1 MPTEPHR
8 GDGDHA
14 NLLVANLHL
23 SKPDGKSIQSMRQG
37 TPDARPDKDKE
48 VLMTHSTHRRRALA
62 GGAAIAVALTTAG
75 LAIGPSAAGYGEAV
89 IEPVETD
96 LAGKDWVTAHA
107 TSNDAEAGRAL
118 DGDAGTAWRPAAATS
133 GYRHG
138 KQDQALTVDLGGAYD
153 GLHKVEVVLADATRA
168 RYVVEASADGK
179 RWSTLADHRDGRSG
193 AAGTTAL
200 VDREGTRYLRVR
212 FPAARPGTNGVAELH
227 AYNYLRDD
235 LKLGADLSYA
245 DQERDQ
251 PYYLDVEAALAG
263 EPDPGPHLLD
273 VVKDRGMEHLRLRI
287 WNDPRSETTGVET
300 DPAYQG
306 PERSLTVA
314 EEITDHDMSLG
325 IDFHYADSWADPSK
339 QPKPRA
345 WAELPF
351 DELTQEVHD
360 FTADYL
366 TQLVEQGTTP
376 AKVAVG
382 NEVINGFLYGS
393 EAEIIGT
400 TAPQYFTDEAD
411 VYQSQP
417 GGGLLWKYWKSE
429 DPAEQQ
435 LYTEQWDRFGTL
447 MASGIR
453 AVREASPESEV
464 EIHAI
469 VDKDRL
475 PKTMEFWTQLLNRLE
490 AADAAPDVLAL
501 SYYPE
506 WHGSPEALEHNLH
519 TIADAFPEYALDIAE
534 TSYPAASWP
543 PGDPTPLPNSPFPV
557 TVQGQADAIQ
567 RVFQIA
573 NDVPGNRVQGV
584 LTWEPASWQSMFTWV
599 ETSAGNFPEANASLD
614 IYRDSDVTHVLE
626 DTVHVVTAVDD
637 DVRLPRR
644 VDVLTPADG
653 DVDGA
658 RVTWQKVPDDATA
671 RPGTLTVDGTTRYG
685 QVKAT
690 IHVLPH
696 HP

>member
-1 MPTEPHR
+1 
-8 GDGDHA
+8 
-14 NLLVANLHL
+14 
-23 SKPDGKSIQSMRQG
+23 
-37 TPDARPDKDKE
+37 
-48 VLMTHSTHRRRALA
+48 MTHSTHRARVLA
-62 GGAAIAVALTTAG
+62 GSAALAVALTTAG
-75 LAIGPSAAGYGEAV
+75 LAVGPAAAGYGEAV
-89 IEPVETD
+89 VEPVETD

-107 TSNDAEAGRAL
+107 TSNDADSGRAT
-118 DGDAGTAWRPAAATS
+118 DGDESTAWTPS
-133 GYRHG
+133 GSARKG
-138 KQDQALTVDLGGAYD
+138 KDQALTLDLGGAYD
-153 GLHKVEVVLADATRA
+153 GLHKIEVVLADAAPA
-168 RYVVEASADGK
+168 RYVVEVSRDK
-179 RWSTLADHRDGRSG
+179 KHWTTVADHRDGRSG
-193 AAGTTAL
+193 ATGTTAL
-200 VDREGTRYLRVR
+200 VDRDGTRYVRVR
-212 FPAARPGTNGVAELH
+212 FTDLAAKGWQGVAEVH

-235 LKLGADLSYA
+235 LRLGADLSYA

-251 PYYLDVEAALAG
+251 PYYLDAEAALAG

-287 WNDPRSETTGVET
+287 WNDPRDETTGVET

-314 EEITDHDMSLG
+314 REITARDMSLG

-351 DELTQEVHD
+351 DELTAQVHD

-366 TQLVEQGTTP
+366 TRLREQGTTP

-393 EAEIIGT
+393 EAAIIGT

-417 GGGLLWKYWKSE
+417 GGGLLWDYWRSD
-429 DPAEQQ
+429 DPAEQRQ
-435 LYTEQWDRFGTL
+435 YTEQWDRFATL
-447 MASGIR
+447 IASGID

-469 VDKDRL
+469 VDTGRL
-475 PKTMEFWTQLLNRLE
+475 DKTMEFWTQLLTRLE

-506 WHGSPEALEHNLH
+506 WHGSPEELEHNLH
-519 TIADAFPEYALDIAE
+519 TIAAAFPDYALDVAE
-534 TSYPAASWP
+534 TAYPAESWP

-567 RVFQIA
+567 RVFQVA

-584 LTWEPASWQSMFTWV
+584 LVWEPANWQPMFTWV
-599 ETSAGNFPEANASLD
+599 ETGSGWFPEANASLD
-614 IYRDSDVTHVLE
+614 VFRESDVTHVLQ
-626 DTVHVVTAVDD
+626 DDVRVVTRVDD
-637 DVRLPRR
+637 DVRLPRT
-644 VDVLTPADG
+644 VDVLSPGDHRTARTP
-653 DVDGA
+653 V
-658 RVTWQKVPDDATA
+658 VWQAVPDDATA
-671 RPGTLTVDGTTRYG
+671 VPRTFTVTGTTEYG
-685 QVKAT
+685 PVTAT
-690 IHVLPH
+690 VHVLPGR
-696 HP
+696 

>member
-1 MPTEPHR
+1 MT
-8 GDGDHA
+8 
-14 NLLVANLHL
+14 L
-23 SKPDGKSIQSMRQG
+23 STQ
-37 TPDARPDKDKE
+37 
-48 VLMTHSTHRRRALA
+48 RRRALA
-62 GGAAIAVALTTAG
+62 GSAALAVALTTAG
-75 LAIGPSAAGYGEAV
+75 LAIGPAAAGYGDAV

-96 LAGKDWVTAHA
+96 LAGKGWVTARA
-107 TSNDAEAGRAL
+107 TSNNADAGLAL
-118 DGDAGTAWRPAAATS
+118 DGDEGTAWRPDAAAGRTAT
-133 GYRHG
+133 GQDG
-138 KQDQALTVDLGGAYD
+138 KQGPAVTVDLGGAYD
-153 GLHKVEVVLADATRA
+153 GLHKVEVVLADPTPA
-168 RYVVEASADGK
+168 RYVVETSGDRK
-179 RWSTLADHRDGRSG
+179 RWVTVADHSDGRSG

-212 FPAARPGTNGVAELH
+212 FVAATPGAGVAEVH

-251 PYYLDVEAALAG
+251 PYYLDAEAALAG
-263 EPDPGPHLLD
+263 APDPGPHLLD

-287 WNDPRSETTGVET
+287 WNDPRDETTGVET

-314 EEITDHDMSLG
+314 REIVDRDMSLG

-351 DELTQEVHD
+351 DELTREVHD

-366 TQLVEQGTTP
+366 TQLIGQGTTP

-393 EAEIIGT
+393 EAQIIGT

-417 GGGLLWKYWKSE
+417 GGGLLWKYWRSE

-435 LYTEQWDRFGTL
+435 AYLEQWDRFGTL
-447 MASGIR
+447 MASGIK
-453 AVREASPESEV
+453 AVRESSPDSQVEV
-464 EIHAI
+464 HAI
-469 VDKDRL
+469 VDTGRL
-475 PKTMEFWTQLLNRLE
+475 DKTMEFWTQLLTRLE

-506 WHGSPEALEHNLH
+506 WHGSPEELEHNLH
-519 TIADAFPEYALDIAE
+519 TIAEAFPEYALDVAE
-534 TSYPAASWP
+534 TAYPAESWP
-543 PGDPTPLPNSPFPV
+543 PGDATPLPNSPFPV

-567 RVFQIA
+567 RVFQVA

-584 LTWEPASWQSMFTWV
+584 LVWEPANWQPMFTWV
-599 ETSAGNFPEANASLD
+599 ETSAGWFPEANASLD
-614 IYRDSDVTHVLE
+614 IYRESDVTHVLE
-626 DTVHVVTAVDD
+626 DSVHVVTEVGDG
-637 DVRLPRR
+637 VRLPRT

-653 DVDGA
+653 NVTGV
-658 RVTWQKVPDDATA
+658 RVHWQKVPDDATSA
-671 RPGTLTVDGTTRYG
+671 PGTLTVDGTTEYG
-685 QVKAT
+685 PVTAT
-690 IHVLPH
+690 VHVVPDRR
-696 HP
+696 

>member
-1 MPTEPHR
+1 
-8 GDGDHA
+8 
-14 NLLVANLHL
+14 
-23 SKPDGKSIQSMRQG
+23 
-37 TPDARPDKDKE
+37 
-48 VLMTHSTHRRRALA
+48 
-62 GGAAIAVALTTAG
+62 
-75 LAIGPSAAGYGEAV
+75 
-89 IEPVETD
+89 
-96 LAGKDWVTAHA
+96 
-107 TSNDAEAGRAL
+107 
-118 DGDAGTAWRPAAATS
+118 
-133 GYRHG
+133 
-138 KQDQALTVDLGGAYD
+138 
-153 GLHKVEVVLADATRA
+153 
-168 RYVVEASADGK
+168 
-179 RWSTLADHRDGRSG
+179 
-193 AAGTTAL
+193 
-200 VDREGTRYLRVR
+200 
-212 FPAARPGTNGVAELH
+212 
-227 AYNYLRDD
+227 
-235 LKLGADLSYA
+235 
-245 DQERDQ
+245 
-251 PYYLDVEAALAG
+251 
-263 EPDPGPHLLD
+263 
-273 VVKDRGMEHLRLRI
+273 
-287 WNDPRSETTGVET
+287 
-300 DPAYQG
+300 
-306 PERSLTVA
+306 
-314 EEITDHDMSLG
+314 MSLG

-400 TAPQYFTDEAD
+400 TAPPYFTDEAD

-435 LYTEQWDRFGTL
+435 LYTEQWDRFATL

-475 PKTMEFWTQLLNRLE
+475 PKTMEFWTQLLTRLE

-519 TIADAFPEYALDIAE
+519 TIADAFPQYALDIAE
-534 TSYPAASWP
+534 TSYPAASSP
-543 PGDPTPLPNSPFPV
+543 PGNPTPLPNSPFPV

-599 ETSAGNFPEANASLD
+599 ETSAGSFPEANASLD
-614 IYRDSDVTHVLE
+614 VYRDSDVTHVLE

-658 RVTWQKVPDDATA
+658 RVTWQDVPDGATA
-671 RPGTLTVDGTTRYG
+671 EPGTFTVDGTTRYG
-685 QVKAT
+685 QVRAT
-690 IHVLPH
+690 IHVLP
-696 HP
+696 

>member
-1 MPTEPHR
+1 
-8 GDGDHA
+8 
-14 NLLVANLHL
+14 
-23 SKPDGKSIQSMRQG
+23 
-37 TPDARPDKDKE
+37 
-48 VLMTHSTHRRRALA
+48 MTHSTHRARVLAGSAALA
-62 GGAAIAVALTTAG
+62 VTLTTAG
-75 LAIGPSAAGYGEAV
+75 LAVGPAAAGYGEAV
-89 IEPVETD
+89 VEPVETD
-96 LAGKDWVTAHA
+96 LAGKDWVTTHA
-107 TSNDAEAGRAL
+107 TSNDADSGRAT
-118 DGDAGTAWRPAAATS
+118 DGDESTAWTPSAGAAT
-133 GYRHG
+133 GP
-138 KQDQALTVDLGGAYD
+138 KKKDQALTLDLGGAYD
-153 GLHKVEVVLADATRA
+153 GLHKIEVVLADAKPA
-168 RYVVEASADGK
+168 RYVVEVSKDKK
-179 RWSTLADHRDGRSG
+179 RWTTVADHHDGRSG

-200 VDREGTRYLRVR
+200 VDRDGTRYVRVR
-212 FPAARPGTNGVAELH
+212 FTDPAAARDTRNGIAEVH

-235 LKLGADLSYA
+235 LRLGADLSYA

-251 PYYLDVEAALAG
+251 PYYLDAEAALAG

-287 WNDPRSETTGVET
+287 WNDPRDETTGVET

-314 EEITDHDMSLG
+314 REIVDRDLSLG

-351 DELTQEVHD
+351 DELTEQVHD

-366 TQLVEQGTTP
+366 TRLKEQGTTP

-393 EAEIIGT
+393 EAQIIGT

-417 GGGLLWKYWKSE
+417 GGGLLWDYWRSD
-429 DPAEQQ
+429 DPEEQR
-435 LYTEQWDRFGTL
+435 LYTEQWDRFATL
-447 MASGIR
+447 MASGIE

-469 VDKDRL
+469 VDTGRL
-475 PKTMEFWTQLLNRLE
+475 DKTMEFWTQLLTRLE

-506 WHGSPEALEHNLH
+506 WHGSPEELEHNLH
-519 TIADAFPEYALDIAE
+519 TIAGAFPDYALDVAE
-534 TSYPAASWP
+534 TAYPAESWP

-567 RVFQIA
+567 RVFQVA

-584 LTWEPASWQSMFTWV
+584 LVWEPANWQPMFTWV
-599 ETSAGNFPEANASLD
+599 ETGSGWFPEANASLD
-614 IYRDSDVTHVLE
+614 VFRESDVTHVLQ
-626 DTVHVVTAVDD
+626 DDVRLVTRVHD
-637 DVRLPRR
+637 DVRLPRT
-644 VDVLTPADG
+644 VDVLSPG
-653 DVDGA
+653 DRRTA
-658 RVTWQKVPDDATA
+658 RTAVVWQAVPDDATA
-671 RPGTLTVDGTTRYG
+671 VPGTFTVSGTTEYG
-685 QVKAT
+685 PVTAT
-690 IHVLPH
+690 VRVLPGR
-696 HP
+696 

>member
-1 MPTEPHR
+1 
-8 GDGDHA
+8 
-14 NLLVANLHL
+14 
-23 SKPDGKSIQSMRQG
+23 
-37 TPDARPDKDKE
+37 
-48 VLMTHSTHRRRALA
+48 MTHSTHRRRALA
-62 GGAAIAVALTTAG
+62 GSAALAVALTTVG

-96 LAGKDWVTAHA
+96 LAGKAWVTAHA
-107 TSNDAEAGRAL
+107 TSNDADAGRAL
-118 DGDAGTAWRPAAATS
+118 DDDEGTAWTPSDRTAS
-133 GYRHG
+133 GAHG
-138 KQDQALTVDLGGAYD
+138 KQSLTVDLGGAYD
-153 GLHKVEVVLADATRA
+153 GLHKVEVVLADAAPA
-168 RYVVEASADGK
+168 RYVVETSTDRK
-179 RWSTLADHRDGRSG
+179 RWVTVADHNDGRSG

-200 VDREGTRYLRVR
+200 VDSEGTRYLRVR
-212 FPAARPGTNGVAELH
+212 FAATNAGTGVAEVH
-227 AYNYLRDD
+227 AYNYLRED
-235 LKLGADLSYA
+235 LVLGADLSYA

-251 PYYLDVEAALAG
+251 PYYLDAEAALAG

-287 WNDPRSETTGVET
+287 WNDPRDEGTGVET

-314 EEITDHDMSLG
+314 REVVDHDMSLG

-366 TQLVEQGTTP
+366 TQLAEQGTTP

-393 EAEIIGT
+393 EAQIIGT
-400 TAPQYFTDEAD
+400 TAPQYFVDEAD

-417 GGGLLWKYWKSE
+417 GGGLLWDYWRSE

-435 LYTEQWDRFGTL
+435 AYTEQWDRFATL
-447 MASGIR
+447 MASGIN

-469 VDKDRL
+469 VDTGRL
-475 PKTMEFWTQLLNRLE
+475 DKTMEFWTQLLTRLE

-501 SYYPE
+501 SYYPQ
-506 WHGSPEALEHNLH
+506 WHGSPEDLEHNLY
-519 TIADAFPEYALDIAE
+519 TIAEAFPEYALDVAE
-534 TSYPAASWP
+534 TAYPAESWP

-567 RVFQIA
+567 RVFQVA

-584 LTWEPASWQSMFTWV
+584 LVWEPANWQPMFTWV
-599 ETSAGNFPEANASLD
+599 ETDAGWFPEANASLD
-614 IYRDSDVTHVLE
+614 VYRDSDVTHVLE
-626 DTVHVVTAVDD
+626 DSVHVVTEVDD
-637 DVRLPRR
+637 DVRLPRTVGVLSPGDGLARTR
-644 VDVLTPADG
+644 VA
-653 DVDGA
+653 
-658 RVTWQKVPDDATA
+658 WQDVPDDATA
-671 RPGTLTVDGTTRYG
+671 TPGTFTVDGTTKYG
-685 QVKAT
+685 PVTAT
-690 IHVLPH
+690 IHVVPNR
-696 HP
+696 

>member
-1 MPTEPHR
+1 MQANGPNESVRRREAYSPARAEDLTLSRYPGRTPPT
-8 GDGDHA
+8 
-14 NLLVANLHL
+14 
-23 SKPDGKSIQSMRQG
+23 Q
-37 TPDARPDKDKE
+37 DKE

-75 LAIGPSAAGYGEAV
+75 LTIGPSAAGYGEAV

-96 LAGKDWVTAHA
+96 LAGKDWVTTRA
-107 TSNDAEAGRAL
+107 TSNDADGGLAL
-118 DGDAGTAWRPAAATS
+118 DGDDGTAWRPAASTS
-133 GYRHG
+133 GNRHG
-138 KQDQALTVDLGGAYD
+138 KRDQALTVDLGGAYD
-153 GLHKVEVVLADATRA
+153 GLHKVEVVLADATPA
-168 RYVVEASADGK
+168 RYVVEASADGR
-179 RWSTLADHRDGRSG
+179 RWTTLADHRDGRSG

-200 VDREGTRYLRVR
+200 VDRDGTRYLRVR
-212 FPAARPGTNGVAELH
+212 FTTPRPGTNGVAELH

-235 LKLGADLSYA
+235 LRLGADLSYA

-251 PYYLDVEAALAG
+251 PYYLDAEGALAG

-287 WNDPRSETTGVET
+287 WNDPRDETTGVET

-382 NEVINGFLYGS
+382 NEVINGFMYGS

-400 TAPQYFTDEAD
+400 TAPAYFVEEAD

-417 GGGLLWKYWKSE
+417 GGGLLWDYWRSE

-435 LYTEQWDRFGTL
+435 AYVEQWDRFGTL

-469 VDKDRL
+469 VDAGRL
-475 PKTMEFWTQLLNRLE
+475 DKTMEFWTQLLTRLE

-519 TIADAFPEYALDIAE
+519 TIADAFPQYALDVAE
-534 TSYPAASWP
+534 TAYPAESWP

-567 RVFQIA
+567 RVFQVA

-584 LTWEPASWQSMFTWV
+584 LVWEPANWQPMFTWV
-599 ETSAGNFPEANASLD
+599 ETGQGWFPEANASLD
-614 IYRDSDVTHVLE
+614 VFRDSDVTHVLE
-626 DTVHVVTAVDD
+626 DTVQVVTAVGD

-653 DVDGA
+653 DVDGVQ
-658 RVTWQKVPDDATA
+658 VTWQDVPDDATA
-671 RPGTLTVDGTTRYG
+671 QPGTLTVDGTTDHG
-685 QVKAT
+685 PVTAT
-690 IHVLPH
+690 IHVLP
-696 HP
+696 

>member
-1 MPTEPHR
+1 
-8 GDGDHA
+8 
-14 NLLVANLHL
+14 
-23 SKPDGKSIQSMRQG
+23 
-37 TPDARPDKDKE
+37 
-48 VLMTHSTHRRRALA
+48 MTHSTHRRRALA
-62 GGAAIAVALTTAG
+62 GSAAIAVALTTAG
-75 LAIGPSAAGYGEAV
+75 LAIGPPAAGYGEAV

-96 LAGKDWVTAHA
+96 LAGKDWVTASA
-107 TSNDAEAGRAL
+107 TSNDADADHAL
-118 DGDAGTAWRPAAATS
+118 DGDEGTAWRPAASTS
-133 GYRHG
+133 GSPASGSRHG
-138 KQDQALTVDLGGAYD
+138 SRDQALTVDLGGAYD
-153 GLHKVEVVLADATRA
+153 GLHKVEVVLADATPA
-168 RYVVEASADGK
+168 RYVVEASADGR
-179 RWSTLADHRDGRSG
+179 RWATLADHRDGRSG

-212 FPAARPGTNGVAELH
+212 FTTARPGTNGVAELR

-235 LKLGADLSYA
+235 LRLGADLSYA

-251 PYYLDVEAALAG
+251 PYYLDAEAALAG

-287 WNDPRSETTGVET
+287 WNDPRDETTGVET

-306 PERSLTVA
+306 PERSLMVA

-351 DELTQEVHD
+351 DELAQEVHD

-382 NEVINGFLYGS
+382 NEVINGFMYGS

-400 TAPQYFTDEAD
+400 TAPAYFVEEAD

-417 GGGLLWKYWKSE
+417 GGGLLWDYWRSE

-435 LYTEQWDRFGTL
+435 AYTEQWDRFGTL

-469 VDKDRL
+469 VDAGRL
-475 PKTMEFWTQLLNRLE
+475 DKTMEFWTQLLTRLE

-506 WHGSPEALEHNLH
+506 WHGSPEALEHNLR
-519 TIADAFPEYALDIAE
+519 TIAEAFPQYALDVAE
-534 TSYPAASWP
+534 TAYPAESWP

-567 RVFQIA
+567 RVFQVA

-584 LTWEPASWQSMFTWV
+584 LVWEPANWQPMFTWV
-599 ETSAGNFPEANASLD
+599 ETGQGWFPEANASLD
-614 IYRDSDVTHVLE
+614 VFHDSDVTHVLE
-626 DTVHVVTAVDD
+626 DTVHVVTAVGD

-653 DVDGA
+653 DVDGV
-658 RVTWQKVPDDATA
+658 RVTWQDLPDDATA
-671 RPGTLTVDGTTRYG
+671 RPGTLTVDGTTDHG
-685 QVKAT
+685 PVTAT
-690 IHVLPH
+690 IHVLP
-696 HP
+696 

>member
-1 MPTEPHR
+1 
-8 GDGDHA
+8 
-14 NLLVANLHL
+14 
-23 SKPDGKSIQSMRQG
+23 
-37 TPDARPDKDKE
+37 
-48 VLMTHSTHRRRALA
+48 MTHSTHRQRVLA
-62 GGAAIAVALTTAG
+62 GSAALAVALTTAG

-89 IEPVETD
+89 IGPVETD
-96 LAGKDWVTAHA
+96 LAGKDWVTTRA
-107 TSNDAEAGRAL
+107 TSNDADSGRAT
-118 DGDAGTAWRPAAATS
+118 DGDESTAWTPS
-133 GYRHG
+133 GHRG
-138 KQDQALTVDLGGAYD
+138 KSTKDQSLTLDLGGAYD
-153 GLHKVEVVLADATRA
+153 GLHKIEVVLAGAAPA
-168 RYVVEASADGK
+168 RYVVETSADK
-179 RWSTLADHRDGRSG
+179 RRWVTVADHRDGRSG

-200 VDREGTRYLRVR
+200 VDRDGTRYVRVR
-212 FPAARPGTNGVAELH
+212 FTDPAAARNKQPGVAEIH

-251 PYYLDVEAALAG
+251 PYYLDAEAALAG

-273 VVKDRGMEHLRLRI
+273 VFQDRGMEHLRLRI
-287 WNDPRSETTGVET
+287 WNDPRDETTGVET

-314 EEITDHDMSLG
+314 REIVDRDMSLG

-351 DELTQEVHD
+351 DELTGQVHD

-366 TQLVEQGTTP
+366 TRLKEQGTTP

-393 EAEIIGT
+393 EAQIIGT

-417 GGGLLWKYWKSE
+417 GGGLLWDYWRSD
-429 DPAEQQ
+429 DPDEQR
-435 LYTEQWDRFGTL
+435 LYTQQWDRFATL
-447 MASGIR
+447 MASGIG
-453 AVREASPESEV
+453 AVRETSPESEV

-469 VDKDRL
+469 VDTGRL
-475 PKTMEFWTQLLNRLE
+475 DKTMEFWTQLLTRLE

-506 WHGSPEALEHNLH
+506 WHGSPEELEHNLH
-519 TIADAFPEYALDIAE
+519 TIADAFPDYALDVAE
-534 TSYPAASWP
+534 TAYPAESWP
-543 PGDPTPLPNSPFPV
+543 PGNPAPLPNSPFPV

-567 RVFQIA
+567 RVFQVA

-584 LTWEPASWQSMFTWV
+584 LVWEPANWQPMFTWV
-599 ETSAGNFPEANASLD
+599 ETGSGWFPEANASLD
-614 IYRDSDVTHVLE
+614 VFHDSDVTHVLQ
-626 DTVHVVTAVDD
+626 DDVRAVTRVHD
-637 DVRLPRR
+637 DVRLPRT
-644 VDVLTPADG
+644 VAVLTPGDG
-653 DVDGA
+653 RPGDHTPGDGRPGRTA
-658 RVTWQKVPDDATA
+658 VVWQAVPDDATA
-671 RPGTLTVDGTTRYG
+671 APGTFTVDGTTQYG
-685 QVKAT
+685 PVTAT
-690 IHVLPH
+690 VRVLPDR
-696 HP
+696 

>member
-1 MPTEPHR
+1 
-8 GDGDHA
+8 
-14 NLLVANLHL
+14 
-23 SKPDGKSIQSMRQG
+23 
-37 TPDARPDKDKE
+37 
-48 VLMTHSTHRRRALA
+48 MTHSTQRRRALA
-62 GGAAIAVALTTAG
+62 GSAVLAVALTTAG

-96 LAGKDWVTAHA
+96 LAGKDWVTTHA
-107 TSNDAEAGRAL
+107 TSNDAESDRAV
-118 DGDAGTAWRPAAATS
+118 DGDGSTAWRPAPSTS
-133 GYRHG
+133 GERHG
-138 KQDQALTVDLGGAYD
+138 KRDQALTVDLGGAYD
-153 GLHKVEVVLADATRA
+153 GLHKVEVLLADATPA
-168 RYVVEASADGK
+168 RYVVEVSAGGT
-179 RWSTLADHRDGRSG
+179 RWTTLADHSDGRSG
-193 AAGTTAL
+193 AAGTTVL
-200 VDREGTRYLRVR
+200 LDREGTRYVRVR
-212 FPAARPGTNGVAELH
+212 FLAATPRAGVAEVH

-235 LKLGADLSYA
+235 LELGADLSYA

-251 PYYLDVEAALAG
+251 PYYLDAEAALAG

-287 WNDPRSETTGVET
+287 WNDPRDETTGAET

-314 EEITDHDMSLG
+314 REVVERDMSLG

-351 DELTQEVHD
+351 DELTAQVHD

-366 TQLVEQGTTP
+366 TTLREQGTTP

-393 EAEIIGT
+393 EAQIIGT
-400 TAPQYFTDEAD
+400 TAPQYFTDEAG

-417 GGGLLWKYWKSE
+417 GGGLLWDYWRS
-429 DPAEQQ
+429 DDRAEQRA
-435 LYTEQWDRFGTL
+435 YTEQWDRFGTL

-469 VDKDRL
+469 VDTGRL
-475 PKTMEFWTQLLNRLE
+475 DKTMEFWTQLLTRLE
-490 AADAAPDVLAL
+490 AGDAAPDVLAL

-506 WHGSPEALEHNLH
+506 WHGSPEELEHNLH
-519 TIADAFPEYALDIAE
+519 TIAAAFPGYALDVAE
-534 TSYPAASWP
+534 TAYPAESWP

-567 RVFQIA
+567 RVFQVA

-584 LTWEPASWQSMFTWV
+584 LVWEPANWQPLFTWV
-599 ETSAGNFPEANASLD
+599 ETGSGWFPEANASLD
-614 IYRDSDVTHVLE
+614 VFHDSDARAVLE
-626 DTVHVVTAVDD
+626 DSVYVVTEVGDG
-637 DVRLPRR
+637 VRLPRA
-644 VDVLTPADG
+644 VDVLSPRDERTSRTAVVWQ
-653 DVDGA
+653 DVPG
-658 RVTWQKVPDDATA
+658 DATA
-671 RPGTLTVDGTTRYG
+671 AVGTFTVDGTTEYG
-685 QVKAT
+685 PVQAT
-690 IHVLPH
+690 VHVLPDR
-696 HP
+696 

>member
-1 MPTEPHR
+1 
-8 GDGDHA
+8 
-14 NLLVANLHL
+14 
-23 SKPDGKSIQSMRQG
+23 
-37 TPDARPDKDKE
+37 
-48 VLMTHSTHRRRALA
+48 MTHSRHRRRALA
-62 GGAAIAVALTTAG
+62 GGAALAVALTTAG
-75 LAIGPSAAGYGEAV
+75 LAIGPPAASYGEAM

-96 LAGKDWVTAHA
+96 LAGKDWVTARA
-107 TSNDAEAGRAL
+107 TSNGADAGLAL
-118 DGDAGTAWRPAAATS
+118 DGDEGTAWRPASTS
-133 GYRHG
+133 SGHTTSRHG
-138 KQDQALTVDLGGAYD
+138 KRGQALTIDLGGAYD
-153 GLHKVEVVLADATRA
+153 GLHKVEVVLADATPA

-179 RWSTLADHRDGRSG
+179 RWKTLADHSDGRSG

-200 VDREGTRYLRVR
+200 LDRDGTRYLRVR
-212 FPAARPGTNGVAELH
+212 FLAARPGTGVAEVH
-227 AYNYLRDD
+227 AYNYLRGD

-251 PYYLDVEAALAG
+251 PYYLDAEAALAG
-263 EPDPGPHLLD
+263 APDPGPHLLD

-287 WNDPRSETTGVET
+287 WNDPRDETTGVET

-314 EEITDHDMSLG
+314 REIVDHDMSLG

-366 TQLVEQGTTP
+366 DQLIEQGTTP

-393 EAEIIGT
+393 EAQIIGT
-400 TAPQYFTDEAD
+400 TAPPYFTDEAD

-417 GGGLLWKYWKSE
+417 GGGLLWKYWRSE
-429 DPAEQQ
+429 DPAEQRA
-435 LYTEQWDRFGTL
+435 YTEQWDRFGTL

-453 AVREASPESEV
+453 AVRETSPESEV

-469 VDKDRL
+469 VDTGRL
-475 PKTMEFWTQLLNRLE
+475 EKTMEFWTQLLTRLE

-519 TIADAFPEYALDIAE
+519 TIADAFPEYALDVAE
-534 TSYPAASWP
+534 TAYPAESWP

-567 RVFQIA
+567 RVFQVA

-584 LTWEPASWQSMFTWV
+584 LVWEPANWQPMFTWV
-599 ETSAGNFPEANASLD
+599 ETSAGSFPEANASLD
-614 IYRDSDVTHVLE
+614 VFHDSDVTHVLE
-626 DTVHVVTAVDD
+626 DSVHVVTEVDD
-637 DVRLPRR
+637 DVRLPRA
-644 VDVLTPADG
+644 VDVLSPSDG
-653 DVDGA
+653 TVDGT
-658 RVTWQKVPDDATA
+658 RVVWQDVPDDATA
-671 RPGTLTVDGTTRYG
+671 AVGTFTVDGTSEYG
-685 QVKAT
+685 PVTAT
-690 IHVLPH
+690 VHVLPDR
-696 HP
+696 

>member
-1 MPTEPHR
+1 
-8 GDGDHA
+8 
-14 NLLVANLHL
+14 
-23 SKPDGKSIQSMRQG
+23 
-37 TPDARPDKDKE
+37 
-48 VLMTHSTHRRRALA
+48 MTHSTHRRRALA

-75 LAIGPSAAGYGEAV
+75 LAIGPPAAGYGEAV

-96 LAGKDWVTAHA
+96 LAGKDWVTARA
-107 TSNDAEAGRAL
+107 TSNDADAGRAL
-118 DGDAGTAWRPAAATS
+118 DGDESTAWRPAASKA
-133 GYRHG
+133 GNRHG
-138 KQDQALTVDLGGAYD
+138 KRDQALTVDLGGAYD
-153 GLHKVEVVLADATRA
+153 GLHKVEVVLADATPA
-168 RYVVEASADGK
+168 RYVVEASTDGK
-179 RWSTLADHRDGRSG
+179 RWKTLADHRDGRSG
-193 AAGTTAL
+193 AAATTAL

-212 FPAARPGTNGVAELH
+212 FPGARPGTNGVAELH

-235 LKLGADLSYA
+235 FKLGADLSYA

-251 PYYLDVEAALAG
+251 PYYLDAEAALAG
-263 EPDPGPHLLD
+263 APDPGPHLLD

-287 WNDPRSETTGVET
+287 WNDPRDEATGVET
-300 DPAYQG
+300 EPAYQG

-314 EEITDHDMSLG
+314 EEITDHDMTLG

-351 DELTQEVHD
+351 DELNQEVHD

-382 NEVINGFLYGS
+382 NEVINGFMYGS

-400 TAPQYFTDEAD
+400 TQPAYFTDEAD

-417 GGGLLWKYWKSE
+417 GGGLLWKYWQSE
-429 DPAEQQ
+429 DPVEQQ

-475 PKTMEFWTQLLNRLE
+475 PKTMEFWTQLLTRLE

-519 TIADAFPEYALDIAE
+519 TIAEAFPGYALDIAE
-534 TSYPAASWP
+534 TAYPAESWP

-567 RVFQIA
+567 RVFQVA

-599 ETSAGNFPEANASLD
+599 ETSAGSFPEANASLD
-614 IYRDSDVTHVLE
+614 VYRDSDVRAVLE
-626 DTVHVVTAVDD
+626 DSPRVVTSVDHR
-637 DVRLPRR
+637 VRLPRT

-653 DVDGA
+653 DVDDT
-658 RVTWQKVPDDATA
+658 RVTWQDVPDGATA
-671 RPGTLTVDGTTRYG
+671 EPGTFTVDGTTRYG
-685 QVKAT
+685 PVTAT

-696 HP
+696 HH

>member
-1 MPTEPHR
+1 
-8 GDGDHA
+8 
-14 NLLVANLHL
+14 
-23 SKPDGKSIQSMRQG
+23 
-37 TPDARPDKDKE
+37 
-48 VLMTHSTHRRRALA
+48 MTHSTNGRRALA
-62 GGAAIAVALTTAG
+62 GSAALAVALTTAG

-96 LAGKDWVTAHA
+96 LAGKGWVTARA
-107 TSNDAEAGRAL
+107 TSNNADAGLAL
-118 DGDAGTAWRPAAATS
+118 DGDEGTAWQPDVASGRTATS
-133 GYRHG
+133 HEG
-138 KQDQALTVDLGGAYD
+138 KQGPALTIDLGGAYD
-153 GLHKVEVVLADATRA
+153 GLHKVEVVLADATPA
-168 RYVVEASADGK
+168 RYVVETSADRK
-179 RWSTLADHRDGRSG
+179 RWVTVADHSDGRSG

-212 FPAARPGTNGVAELH
+212 FVAATSSAGVAEVH

-251 PYYLDVEAALAG
+251 PYYLDAEAALAG
-263 EPDPGPHLLD
+263 APDPGPQLLD

-287 WNDPRSETTGVET
+287 WNDPRDETTGVET

-314 EEITDHDMSLG
+314 SEIVDRDMGLG

-351 DELTQEVHD
+351 DELTREVHD

-366 TQLVEQGTTP
+366 TQLIGQGTTP

-393 EAEIIGT
+393 EAQIIGT

-417 GGGLLWKYWKSE
+417 GGGLLWKYWRSE

-435 LYTEQWDRFGTL
+435 AYNEQWDRFGTL

-453 AVREASPESEV
+453 AVRESSPESEV
-464 EIHAI
+464 EVHAI
-469 VDKDRL
+469 VDTGRL
-475 PKTMEFWTQLLNRLE
+475 DKTMEFWTQLLTRLE

-506 WHGSPEALEHNLH
+506 WHGSPEELEHNLH
-519 TIADAFPEYALDIAE
+519 TIAETFPEYALDVAE
-534 TSYPAASWP
+534 TAYPAESWP

-567 RVFQIA
+567 RVFQVA

-584 LTWEPASWQSMFTWV
+584 LVWEPANWQPMFTWV
-599 ETSAGNFPEANASLD
+599 ETSAGWFPEANASLD
-614 IYRDSDVTHVLE
+614 IYRESDVTHVLE
-626 DTVHVVTAVDD
+626 DSVHVVTEVGDG
-637 DVRLPRR
+637 VRLPRT

-653 DVDGA
+653 NVSGV
-658 RVTWQKVPDDATA
+658 RVHWQKVPDDATA
-671 RPGTLTVDGTTRYG
+671 APGTFTVDGTSEYG
-685 QVKAT
+685 PVTAT
-690 IHVLPH
+690 VHVVPDRR
-696 HP
+696 

>member
-1 MPTEPHR
+1 
-8 GDGDHA
+8 
-14 NLLVANLHL
+14 
-23 SKPDGKSIQSMRQG
+23 
-37 TPDARPDKDKE
+37 
-48 VLMTHSTHRRRALA
+48 MTHSTHRRRALA
-62 GGAAIAVALTTAG
+62 GSAALAVALTTVG

-96 LAGKDWVTAHA
+96 LAGKGWVTAHA
-107 TSNDAEAGRAL
+107 TSNDADAGRVL
-118 DGDAGTAWRPAAATS
+118 DGDEGTAWTPSDRTAS
-133 GYRHG
+133 GAHG
-138 KQDQALTVDLGGAYD
+138 KQSLTVDLGGAYD
-153 GLHKVEVVLADATRA
+153 GLHKVEVVLADAAPA
-168 RYVVEASADGK
+168 RYVVETSTDRK
-179 RWSTLADHRDGRSG
+179 RWVTVADHNDGRSG

-200 VDREGTRYLRVR
+200 VDSEGTRYLRVR
-212 FPAARPGTNGVAELH
+212 FAATNAGTGVAEVH
-227 AYNYLRDD
+227 AYNYLRED
-235 LKLGADLSYA
+235 LVLGADLSYA

-251 PYYLDVEAALAG
+251 PYYLDAEAALAG

-287 WNDPRSETTGVET
+287 WNDPRDETTGVET

-314 EEITDHDMSLG
+314 REVVDHDMSLG

-366 TQLVEQGTTP
+366 TQLREQGTTP

-393 EAEIIGT
+393 EAQIIGT
-400 TAPQYFTDEAD
+400 TAPQYFVDEAD

-417 GGGLLWKYWKSE
+417 GGGLLWDYWRSE

-435 LYTEQWDRFGTL
+435 AYTEQWDRFATL
-447 MASGIR
+447 MASGIN
-453 AVREASPESEV
+453 AVRESSPESKV

-469 VDKDRL
+469 VDTGRL
-475 PKTMEFWTQLLNRLE
+475 DKTMEFWTQLLTRLE

-501 SYYPE
+501 SYYPQ
-506 WHGSPEALEHNLH
+506 WHGSPEDLEHNLY
-519 TIADAFPEYALDIAE
+519 TIAEAFPEYALDVAE
-534 TSYPAASWP
+534 TAYPAASWP

-567 RVFQIA
+567 RVFQVA

-584 LTWEPASWQSMFTWV
+584 LVWEPANWQPMFTWV
-599 ETSAGNFPEANASLD
+599 ETSAGWFPEANASLD
-614 IYRDSDVTHVLE
+614 VYRDSDVTHVLE
-626 DTVHVVTAVDD
+626 DSVHVVTEVDD
-637 DVRLPRR
+637 DVRLPRTVGVLSPGDGLARTR
-644 VDVLTPADG
+644 VA
-653 DVDGA
+653 
-658 RVTWQKVPDDATA
+658 WQDVPDDATA
-671 RPGTLTVDGTTRYG
+671 TPGTFTVDGTTKYG
-685 QVKAT
+685 PVTAT
-690 IHVLPH
+690 IHVVPNR
-696 HP
+696 

>member
-1 MPTEPHR
+1 MP
-8 GDGDHA
+8 
-14 NLLVANLHL
+14 
-23 SKPDGKSIQSMRQG
+23 G
-37 TPDARPDKDKE
+37 TPDERPTRAVPDLDKE

-62 GGAAIAVALTTAG
+62 GGAALAVALTTAG

-96 LAGKDWVTAHA
+96 LAGKDWVTTHA
-107 TSNDAEAGRAL
+107 TSNDADSGRAV
-118 DGDAGTAWRPAAATS
+118 DGDESTAWTPS
-133 GYRHG
+133 GSARKG
-138 KQDQALTVDLGGAYD
+138 KDQALTLDLGGAYD
-153 GLHKVEVVLADATRA
+153 GLRKIEVVLADATPA
-168 RYVVEASADGK
+168 RHVVEVSRDDR
-179 RWSTLADHRDGRSG
+179 RWTKVSESTG
-193 AAGTTAL
+193 ATGSTAL
-200 VDREGTRYLRVR
+200 LDRDGTRYVRVR
-212 FPAARPGTNGVAELH
+212 FTDAGHQGKGTQPGVAEVH

-251 PYYLDVEAALAG
+251 PYYLDAEAALAG

-287 WNDPRSETTGVET
+287 WNDPRDETTGVET

-314 EEITDHDMSLG
+314 REVVDHDMSLG

-339 QPKPRA
+339 QPKPLA

-351 DELTQEVHD
+351 DELTEQVHD

-366 TQLVEQGTTP
+366 TRLRAQGTTP

-393 EAEIIGT
+393 EAQIIGT

-417 GGGLLWKYWKSE
+417 GGGLLWDYWRSD
-429 DPAEQQ
+429 DPDEQR
-435 LYTEQWDRFGTL
+435 LYTEQWDRFATL
-447 MASGIR
+447 MASGVE

-469 VDKDRL
+469 VDTGRL
-475 PKTMEFWTQLLNRLE
+475 DKTMEFWTQLLTRLE

-506 WHGSPEALEHNLH
+506 WHGSPEELERNLH
-519 TIADAFPEYALDIAE
+519 TIAAAFPDYALDVAE
-534 TSYPAASWP
+534 TAYPAESWP

-567 RVFQIA
+567 RVFQVA

-584 LTWEPASWQSMFTWV
+584 LVWEPANWQPMFTWV
-599 ETSAGNFPEANASLD
+599 DTGSGWFPEANASLD
-614 IYRDSDVTHVLE
+614 VFHDSDVAHVLQ
-626 DTVHVVTAVDD
+626 DD
-637 DVRLPRR
+637 VRVATRTGADVRLPRTVGVLSPGEGR
-644 VDVLTPADG
+644 TSRTAVDWQPVP
-653 DVDGA
+653 DGA
-658 RVTWQKVPDDATA
+658 TA
-671 RPGTLTVDGTTRYG
+671 APGTFTVDGTTQYG
-685 QVKAT
+685 PVTAT
-690 IHVLPH
+690 VSVLPDR
-696 HP
+696 

>member
-1 MPTEPHR
+1 
-8 GDGDHA
+8 
-14 NLLVANLHL
+14 
-23 SKPDGKSIQSMRQG
+23 
-37 TPDARPDKDKE
+37 
-48 VLMTHSTHRRRALA
+48 MTHSTHRRRGLA
-62 GGAAIAVALTTAG
+62 GGAALVVALTTAG
-75 LAIGPSAAGYGEAV
+75 LAIGPAAAGYGEAV
-89 IEPVETD
+89 IQPVETD
-96 LAGKDWVTAHA
+96 LAGKDWVTARA
-107 TSNDAEAGRAL
+107 TSNDADAGQAL
-118 DGDAGTAWRPAAATS
+118 DGDEGTAWRPAASSS
-133 GYRHG
+133 GTHHG
-138 KQDQALTVDLGGAYD
+138 KRGQALTIDLGGAYD
-153 GLHKVEVVLADATRA
+153 GLHKVEVVLADAAPA
-168 RYVVEASADGK
+168 RYVVEGSADGK
-179 RWSTLADHRDGRSG
+179 RWKTLADHSDGRSG

-200 VDREGTRYLRVR
+200 VDREGIRYLRVR
-212 FPAARPGTNGVAELH
+212 FLVVRPGTGVAEVH

-251 PYYLDVEAALAG
+251 PYYLDAEAALAG
-263 EPDPGPHLLD
+263 APDPGPHLLD

-287 WNDPRSETTGVET
+287 WNDPRDETTGVET

-314 EEITDHDMSLG
+314 REIVDHDMSLG

-366 TQLVEQGTTP
+366 TQLQEQGTTP

-400 TAPQYFTDEAD
+400 TAPPYFTNEAD

-417 GGGLLWKYWKSE
+417 GGGLLWKYWQSE

-469 VDKDRL
+469 VDKGRL
-475 PKTMEFWTQLLNRLE
+475 PKTMEFWTQLLSRLE

-506 WHGSPEALEHNLH
+506 WHGTPEALEQNLH
-519 TIADAFPEYALDIAE
+519 TMADAFPEYALDIAE
-534 TSYPAASWP
+534 TSYPAASSP

-599 ETSAGNFPEANASLD
+599 ETSAGRFPEANASLD
-614 IYRDSDVTHVLE
+614 VYRDSDVTHVLE
-626 DTVHVVTAVDD
+626 DTVHVVTAVDRR
-637 DVRLPRR
+637 VRLPRT
-644 VDVLTPADG
+644 VDVLTPADD
-653 DVDGA
+653 DVDGV
-658 RVTWQKVPDDATA
+658 RVSWQDVPDDATA
-671 RPGTLTVDGTTRYG
+671 TPDTFTVDGTTEYG
-685 QVKAT
+685 PVTAT
-690 IHVLPH
+690 VHVLPDH
-696 HP
+696 

>member
-1 MPTEPHR
+1 
-8 GDGDHA
+8 
-14 NLLVANLHL
+14 
-23 SKPDGKSIQSMRQG
+23 
-37 TPDARPDKDKE
+37 
-48 VLMTHSTHRRRALA
+48 
-62 GGAAIAVALTTAG
+62 
-75 LAIGPSAAGYGEAV
+75 
-89 IEPVETD
+89 
-96 LAGKDWVTAHA
+96 
-107 TSNDAEAGRAL
+107 
-118 DGDAGTAWRPAAATS
+118 
-133 GYRHG
+133 
-138 KQDQALTVDLGGAYD
+138 
-153 GLHKVEVVLADATRA
+153 
-168 RYVVEASADGK
+168 
-179 RWSTLADHRDGRSG
+179 
-193 AAGTTAL
+193 
-200 VDREGTRYLRVR
+200 
-212 FPAARPGTNGVAELH
+212 
-227 AYNYLRDD
+227 
-235 LKLGADLSYA
+235 
-245 DQERDQ
+245 
-251 PYYLDVEAALAG
+251 
-263 EPDPGPHLLD
+263 
-273 VVKDRGMEHLRLRI
+273 
-287 WNDPRSETTGVET
+287 
-300 DPAYQG
+300 
-306 PERSLTVA
+306 
-314 EEITDHDMSLG
+314 MSLG

-382 NEVINGFLYGS
+382 NEVINGFMYGS

-400 TAPQYFTDEAD
+400 TAPAYFVEEAD

-417 GGGLLWKYWKSE
+417 GGGLLWDYWRSE

-435 LYTEQWDRFGTL
+435 AYVEQWDRFGTL

-469 VDKDRL
+469 VDAGRL
-475 PKTMEFWTQLLNRLE
+475 DKTMEFWTQLLTRLE

-519 TIADAFPEYALDIAE
+519 TIAGAFPQYALDVAE
-534 TSYPAASWP
+534 TAYPAESWP

-567 RVFQIA
+567 RVFQVA

-584 LTWEPASWQSMFTWV
+584 LVWEPANWQPMFTWV
-599 ETSAGNFPEANASLD
+599 ETGQGWFPEANASLD
-614 IYRDSDVTHVLE
+614 VFHDSDVTHVLE
-626 DTVHVVTAVDD
+626 DSVHVVTAVGD

-653 DVDGA
+653 EVGGA
-658 RVTWQKVPDDATA
+658 RVTWQDVPDDATA
-671 RPGTLTVDGTTRYG
+671 QPGTVTVDGTTDHG
-685 QVKAT
+685 PVTAT
-690 IHVLPH
+690 IHVVP
-696 HP
+696 